1 MSPLQHSST
10 RGALVALLRKELAVL
25 FGSPIA
31 YVVLTMVT
39 FVTAFVFFE
48 HLRAYNQILFL
59 YATST
64 MGGFESGTVPTHIN
78 LRDTVFNPVMDQL
91 SLLLIIPIPLVTMRV
106 FAEER
111 ARGTEELLLT
121 SGLRPTQIVLAKFG
135 ATFAFVVL
143 MMSASFVYPLTAIA
157 QGGLGAEHLMAVF
170 LGLTGLAIGIASIG
184 LACSAFTSSQ
194 ILAAASTVALAFRL
208 YDFGWTHA
216 FVSEPIAIFLDRIAL
231 RPHFVRFAEGI
242 VTAGDIVYFASA
254 TLVAAALARLSLEMR
269 RVTG

>member
-1 MSPLQHSST
+1 MSGPM
-10 RGALVALLRKELAVL
+10 RALLRKELAVL

-59 YATST
+59 YATTT
-64 MGGFESGTVPTHIN
+64 MGGFESGTVPTHVN

-121 SGLRPTQIVLAKFG
+121 SGLRSTQIVVAKFA
-135 ATFAFVVL
+135 ATIGFVVL
-143 MMSASFVYPLTAIA
+143 MMATSFVYPLTAIA
-157 QGGLGAEHLMAVF
+157 QGGLGAEHLAAVF
-170 LGLTGLAIGIASIG
+170 LGLLGLAIGIASIG
-184 LACSAFTSSQ
+184 LACSAFTASQ
-194 ILAAASTVALAFRL
+194 ILAAAATVAIAFLL

-216 FVSEPIAIFLDRIAL
+216 FASEGVAIFLDSVAL

-242 VTAGDIVYFASA
+242 VALGDVVYFACTA
-254 TLVAAALARLSLEMR
+254 AVAAALARLSLELR
-269 RVTG
+269 RSTG

>member
-1 MSPLQHSST
+1 MSPLQPSST

-59 YATST
+59 YASTT
-64 MGGFESGTVPTHIN
+64 MGGFESGTIPDHIN

-111 ARGTEELLLT
+111 ARGTEELLLA
-121 SGLRPTQIVLAKFG
+121 SGLTPGVIVVAKFA
-135 ATFAFVVL
+135 ATLGFVVL
-143 MMSASFVYPLTAIA
+143 MMAVSFVYPLTAVA
-157 QGGLGAEHLMAVF
+157 QGGLGAEHLAAVF
-170 LGLTGLAIGIASIG
+170 IGLVGLAVGIASIG

-194 ILAAASTVALAFRL
+194 ILAAAATVALAFGL
-208 YDFGWTHA
+208 YDFTA
-216 FVSEPIAIFLDRIAL
+216 TVFPIPDFL
-231 RPHFVRFAEGI
+231 
-242 VTAGDIVYFASA
+242 
-254 TLVAAALARLSLEMR
+254 
-269 RVTG
+269 

>member
-1 MSPLQHSST
+1 MSLRNARGPL
-10 RGALVALLRKELAVL
+10 LALLRKELRVL

-59 YATST
+59 YATTT
-64 MGGFESGTVPTHIN
+64 MGGFESGTVPTHVN

-121 SGLRPTQIVLAKFG
+121 SGLQPGHIVAAKFA
-135 ATFAFVVL
+135 ATLIFIVV

-157 QGGLGAEHLMAVF
+157 QGGLGAEHLAAVF
-170 LGLTGLAIGIASIG
+170 LGLTCLAIGIAAIG
-184 LACSAFTSSQ
+184 LTCSAFTSSQ
-194 ILAAASTVALAFRL
+194 ILAAAATVALAFLL

-216 FVSEPIAIFLDRIAL
+216 FVSEPIALFLDRIAL

-242 VTAGDIVYFASA
+242 VAAGDIVYFAASTALSA
-254 TLVAAALARLSLEMR
+254 SLARLSLVMR

>member
-1 MSPLQHSST
+1 
-10 RGALVALLRKELAVL
+10 
-25 FGSPIA
+25 
-31 YVVLTMVT
+31 
-39 FVTAFVFFE
+39 
-48 HLRAYNQILFL
+48 
-59 YATST
+59 
-64 MGGFESGTVPTHIN
+64 MGGFESGTVPMHVN

-143 MMSASFVYPLTAIA
+143 MMTVSFVYPLTAIA
-157 QGGLGAEHLMAVF
+157 QGGLGAEHLAAVF
-170 LGLTGLAIGIASIG
+170 LGLTGLAIGIAAIG

-194 ILAAASTVALAFRL
+194 ILAAAATVALAFL
-208 YDFGWTHA
+208 FYDFGWTHA
-216 FVSEPIAIFLDRIAL
+216 FVSEPIAVFLDQVAL

-242 VTAGDIVYFASA
+242 VSVSDLVYFAST
-254 TLVAAALARLSLEMR
+254 TLLAGSFARFSLEMR

>member
-1 MSPLQHSST
+1 MNGTAWTSLH
-10 RGALVALLRKELAVL
+10 ALLRKELAVL

-59 YATST
+59 FASTT
-64 MGGFESGTVPTHIN
+64 MGGFESGTIPDHIN

-111 ARGTEELLLT
+111 ARGTEELLLA
-121 SGLRPTQIVLAKFG
+121 SGLRPSIIVAAKFL
-135 ATFAFVVL
+135 ATLSFVAL
-143 MMSASFVYPLTAIA
+143 MMAASFIYPLTAMA
-157 QGGLGAEHLMAVF
+157 QGGLGAEHLAAVF
-170 LGLTGLAIGIASIG
+170 LGLLGLAVGIASIG

-194 ILAAASTVALAFRL
+194 ILAAAATVAIAFGL
-208 YDFGWTHA
+208 YDFGWSHGL
-216 FVSEPIAIFLDRIAL
+216 VSENVAIALDAVAL

-242 VTAGDIVYFASA
+242 VALSDLLYFAGCA
-254 TLVAAALARLSLEMR
+254 AVAATLARLSLDLR